1 MDLKAYQSQIRE
13 LIPLRNESDFNELLD
28 NILFGES
35 TSNKFLI
42 KMELNRL
49 ATPCQRIL
57 DLREKV
63 TEPCNLYEQDAIKH
77 YLTKPTIQVL
87 KNNIDLYGF
96 YTVGVFE
103 AVLDYIAQQKEIQN
117 TQLQSKSITPAKKEQ
132 CELLALSKK
141 NKRGAAR
148 MYFVSEISATTSDG
162 QEFQGQTSNI
172 SSTGIKIKFKGDIHL
187 TDGSTITVTFIGL
200 THEYNDQALRKP
212 INCNLIKQEYD
223 TDNCRYLYLNFDG
236 KNAKFTDFISEF
248 IRLNQYK
255 YKIDVHYYYQ
265 LAKISAL
272 KHAYLAKM
280 SCLPLFLDAN
290 APSPFIF
297 ALENNDNKHQLAE
310 WLNEGN
316 NHLSFL
322 FNELRFFKLIKQL
335 TQRQG
340 TTVYSFTHVA
350 NGKQYFL
357 CATEED
363 LIEQGLKEL
372 FIHTGSVKPSWRVYR
387 LTLCPFTYQS
397 GNNHDI
403 TESTP
408 DIFNQITHIATLQP
422 LTQATA
428 FNIEKSLNSN
438 DTSPLNKFVHHPG
451 KEVDS
456 ASTFS
461 LFSSELRKE
470 ERYQYKSGVIVSDKN
485 GQYSGQ
491 IVDFS
496 CSGLK
501 VKLNQISSFSIA
513 TELTVNLT
521 ELQKLSTTFPLSKL
535 RYKVVRTSAN
545 NLLHLQVCEQ
555 QTLDICQQFF
565 SILIRNN
572 AKHFTCQPLLEK
584 KQPLQKQLIEI
595 AEESFINA
603 VFFVK
608 KIATRPAICFS
619 AIDIPDHPLHTLFSL
634 NSDNNQ
640 ELNYYPIANNHIY
653 ERLVIEPFKESDNNE
668 LLKHAI
674 IYIRAI
680 KYGRKKWKI
689 SSFLEEDFNSE
700 QEKLTFI
707 EESELNA
714 TFYALQFRLKRLPKI
729 DLHCIESEMRAISR
743 FAMHLT
749 KRLEEELLA
758 VEGMI
763 EITDITADVLAAL
776 KNIKR

>member
-13 LIPLRNESDFNELLD
+13 LIPLRQESDFEELLD

-57 DLREKV
+57 DLRDKV
-63 TEPCNLYEQDAIKH
+63 TDTCNLFEQDTIKH

-87 KNNIDLYGF
+87 RNNIDLYGS

-103 AVLDYIAQQKEIQN
+103 AVLDHVALQKERQQKQ
-117 TQLQSKSITPAKKEQ
+117 QQSKLITPEKKEQ
-132 CELLALSKK
+132 CEQLALSKK

-148 MYFVSEISATTSDG
+148 MYYVSEITAISSDG
-162 QEFQGQTSNI
+162 QVFQGQTSDI
-172 SSTGIKIKFKGDIHL
+172 SSTGIKIKLKDDIFL
-187 TDGSTITVTFIGL
+187 GEGTLIDVTFIGL
-200 THEYNDQALRKP
+200 TLEYNDSALKRP
-212 INCNLIKQEYD
+212 ISCNLIKQEYD
-223 TDNCRYLYLNFDG
+223 NGRYLYLNFDG
-236 KNAKFTDFISEF
+236 EHKKFSVFISEF

-272 KHAYLAKM
+272 KHAYLGRM
-280 SCLPLFLDAN
+280 SSLPIFLDAN
-290 APSPFIF
+290 TPSPFIF
-297 ALENNDNKHQLAE
+297 ALENNDNKQLLLE
-310 WLNEGN
+310 WLRDGN
-316 NHLSFL
+316 NHLAFL

-335 TQRQG
+335 KQQQS
-340 TTVYSFTHVA
+340 TTVYSFVHIA
-350 NGKQYFL
+350 NDKQYFL
-357 CATEED
+357 CATEEE
-363 LIEQGLKEL
+363 LLEQGLKAL
-372 FIHTGSVKPSWRVYR
+372 FIQTGSVKPSWRVNR
-387 LTLCPFTYQS
+387 LTLSPYTYQAA
-397 GNNHDI
+397 NDYDI

-408 DIFNQITHIATLQP
+408 ALFTQITHIATLHP
-422 LTQATA
+422 LTQATTFDLEDA
-428 FNIEKSLNSN
+428 LKNKG
-438 DTSPLNKFVHHPG
+438 TTPLNQFVHHSG
-451 KEVDS
+451 KNTLP
-456 ASTFS
+456 ATTFS

-470 ERYQYKSGVIVSDKN
+470 ERYQYQSAITISDQDN
-485 GQYSGQ
+485 HYTGQ

-501 VKLNQISSFSIA
+501 VKLTQIGSFSIA
-513 TELTVNLT
+513 TQLTINLI
-521 ELQKLSTTFPLSKL
+521 ELQKLSTTFSLSKL

-545 NLLHLQVCEQ
+545 NLLHLQVCDQ

-595 AEESFINA
+595 AEESFNNA
-603 VFFVK
+603 VFFVSRV
-608 KIATRPAICFS
+608 ASRPVICFS

-640 ELNYYPIANNHIY
+640 ELNYYPIANNHVY
-653 ERLVIEPFKESDNNE
+653 ERLVIEPFKENTENR

-680 KYGRKKWKI
+680 KYGRNKWKI
-689 SSFLEEDFNSE
+689 ASFLEEDFNTE

-714 TFYALQFRLKRLPKI
+714 NFYALQFRLKRLPKI
-729 DLHCIESEMRAISR
+729 DLNCISSEMRAISR
-743 FAMHLT
+743 FAIHLT
-749 KRLEEELLA
+749 KKLEDELLA

-763 EITDITADVLAAL
+763 EISDITPDVINAL
-776 KNIKR
+776 NKSKR